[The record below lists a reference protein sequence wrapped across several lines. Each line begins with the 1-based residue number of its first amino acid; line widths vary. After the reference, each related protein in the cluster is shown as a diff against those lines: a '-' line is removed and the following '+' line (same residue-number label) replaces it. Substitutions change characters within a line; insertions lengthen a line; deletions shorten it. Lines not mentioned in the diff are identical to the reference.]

1 MIGRD
6 NTWAMEYLD
15 QLKPQNP
22 EDPMAVKTSLGWA
35 LMGPKLRVSRLNLSH
50 EILKLSEKS
59 EIHAANAQ
67 HDKNWEPQQNDA
79 PPAVQNA
86 SSETPGTG
94 ILETPPKQVPYWK
107 PPHYGVFTIVDGKK
121 TYTRRRTR
129 EATNASKRQK
139 LQMSGQNNTNKDST
153 GVYQVQSSC
162 SEQEIE
168 EVYTWLDN
176 GKVHYEER
184 IINK

>member
-1 MIGRD
+1 
-6 NTWAMEYLD
+6 
-15 QLKPQNP
+15 
-22 EDPMAVKTSLGWA
+22 MAIKTRLGWA
-35 LMGPKLRVSRLNLSH
+35 LMGPKVEESRQNLNP
-50 EILKLSEKS
+50 SEES
-59 EIHAANAQ
+59 EPHAA
-67 HDKNWEPQQNDA
+67 DA
-79 PPAVQNA
+79 PQAIQNA
-86 SSETPGTG
+86 SSETP
-94 ILETPPKQVPYWK
+94 PNPVR

-129 EATNASKRQK
+129 EAPTASKRQK
-139 LQMSGQNNTNKDST
+139 LQMSGQNNTNKDSM

-162 SEQEIE
+162 PEQEIE